1 MLDKVSETN
10 LFEWVYRMLRESHT
24 LGAAPRLFSITS
36 FIMRFIGPEDPSAK
50 FKGNEI
56 DKLID
61 RFMEQHERSKLVGQ
75 PQRNLASRLL
85 KVQAASNSGALT
97 DVEFRLLLQVI
108 LVAGTTDAVTW
119 LNSIFYHLIHNPDKK
134 AKLLRELRERRAKGE
149 LGDVCTAQQAAAC
162 PYLSAFLQESLRL
175 FPSNAGL
182 LPRETPATGIELAG
196 HHIPPGVTI
205 GAPAYVI
212 QRLPRI
218 FGADSDSFL
227 PERWLENPTTDMSM
241 WLRQQIVFHNSL
253 TIFQIDSSWVL
264 GWGREPVLAG
274 VSQS

>member
-1 MLDKVSETN
+1 MPLADCISEITFEQNSGMLDKVSETN
-10 LFEWVYRMLRESHT
+10 LFEWVYTMLRESHT
-24 LGAAPRLFSITS
+24 LGTAPTLFSIAS
-36 FIMRFIGPEDPSAK
+36 FIMRFINSEDPNAK

-61 RFMEQHERSKLVGQ
+61 RFMERQGSSKLVGK
-75 PQRNLASRLL
+75 PERNLGSRLL
-85 KVQAASNSGALT
+85 KVQAASNSEALT
-97 DVEFRLLLQVI
+97 DMEFRLLLQVI

-134 AKLLRELRERRAKGE
+134 AKLLRELKEKRAKGE

-175 FPSNAGL
+175 YPSNAGL

-196 HHIPPGVTI
+196 HHIPGGVTI

-212 QRLPRI
+212 QRLPNI
-218 FGADSDSFL
+218 FGADSDCFL
-227 PERWLENPTTDMSM
+227 PERWLENPTTNMSM
-241 WLRQQIVFHNSL
+241 WLCQ
-253 TIFQIDSSWVL
+253 
-264 GWGREPVLAG
+264 
-274 VSQS
+274 